1 MAGVSQGSGGS
12 GKSGRRSVDQEVNMV
27 PFIDLLMVTISFL
40 LVTAVWTSMARM
52 PAAPRPPGES
62 GKQVTKEEPTAL
74 RVKIDGENNV
84 ALQWQKGQKTEDV
97 ATVPL
102 DQLGTA
108 MAKAWATGLA
118 QGRVSE
124 GELPTTAIL
133 QVPAK
138 LPMSEIT
145 RAMDGIRAARRND
158 GRSAFEV
165 TFSTS

>member
-1 MAGVSQGSGGS
+1 MAGVSTGA
-12 GKSGRRSVDQEVNMV
+12 GKSGRKSVDQEVNMV

-40 LVTAVWTSMARM
+40 LVTAVWTSMARV
-52 PAAPRPPGES
+52 PAAPRVPSEKGT
-62 GKQVTKEEPTAL
+62 QVMKEEPTAL
-74 RVKIDGENNV
+74 RVKIDADKNV
-84 ALQWQKGQKTEDV
+84 TLQWQKGQKTEDV

-102 DQLGTA
+102 DQLGAA
-108 MAKAWATGLA
+108 MTRAWAAGVAT
-118 QGRVSE
+118 GRVSE

-138 LPMSEIT
+138 LPMSEVT
-145 RAMDGIRAARRND
+145 QAMDGIRSPLRKD